1 MLEVGKQYKERE
13 QKKLRSTTPSFTPK
27 INKNSYKLAER
38 KELSKSPNPNDFHSV
53 SVERKPRPSF
63 LENTISY
70 SSKGKE
76 KFQKNVDERD
86 LKYRSSRSNDESFFE
101 KNRKKH
107 KINVVEY
114 NDTNK
119 FVVEKLNTKKQPK
132 IMLKIN

>member
-1 MLEVGKQYKERE
+1 MI
-13 QKKLRSTTPSFTPK
+13 SATPSFTPK
-27 INKNSYKLAER
+27 INKKSYKLAER
-38 KELSKSPNPNDFHSV
+38 KDGSKSPNPNDFHSV

-76 KFQKNVDERD
+76 KFQKSSDERD
-86 LKYRSSRSNDESFFE
+86 MKYRSSQSNDESFFE
-101 KNRKKH
+101 RNRKKH

-114 NDTNK
+114 NDANK
-119 FVVEKLNTKKQPK
+119 FVVEKLKSSKKQPK